1 MKEATQPVVVM
12 PEPPR
17 LLIEWSSP
25 WQEFL
30 SAIGPALHRSPKRL
44 AGEARTGTI
53 PFPGMAAAW
62 VFEAVLLVAAIV
74 LPGKLASLKPYHPL
88 PQPKYDVIYFSG
100 EELPQTEDVG
110 GAKTGKSGRAGG
122 HEGHHRT
129 QTIRVARGDSLT
141 EKVVDAPKVN
151 LPKSDF
157 PRADRK
163 STRLNSSH
171 RCISYAVF
179 CLKKKKK

>member
-30 SAIGPALHRSPKRL
+30 SAIGPALDRSPKRL

-62 VFEAVLLVAAIV
+62 VVEAVLRVAAII
-74 LPGKLASLKPYHPL
+74 LPGKLASLQPYTPL
-88 PQPKYDVIYFSG
+88 PHPKYDVIYFSIQL
-100 EELPQTEDVG
+100 LPQTDHRVG
-110 GAKTGKSGRAGG
+110 ATTG
-122 HEGHHRT
+122 
-129 QTIRVARGDSLT
+129 
-141 EKVVDAPKVN
+141 
-151 LPKSDF
+151 
-157 PRADRK
+157 
-163 STRLNSSH
+163 
-171 RCISYAVF
+171 
-179 CLKKKKK
+179 

>member
-74 LPGKLASLKPYHPL
+74 LQANWRVSSPILRCLNPSMTSFIFPAKSFPKPKMWEGPRLENQDVRAAMKVITARRPSGWRAEIRSLKKL
-88 PQPKYDVIYFSG
+88 
-100 EELPQTEDVG
+100 
-110 GAKTGKSGRAGG
+110 
-122 HEGHHRT
+122 
-129 QTIRVARGDSLT
+129 
-141 EKVVDAPKVN
+141 
-151 LPKSDF
+151 
-157 PRADRK
+157 
-163 STRLNSSH
+163 
-171 RCISYAVF
+171 
-179 CLKKKKK
+179 